1 MDRSI
6 RSARPA
12 PSCALGPGEPFPGL
26 DYLELGKRGEHADQ
40 KISRRRSVQSGYYF
54 RGTAFEGACR
64 APETSN
70 RSDVTKEMIATKIIQ
85 LAQHGETDP
94 NVLREMVLSEF
105 GLPRLRQEP

>member
-1 MDRSI
+1 VPI
-6 RSARPA
+6 RKF
-12 PSCALGPGEPFPGL
+12 LGDGVFGP
-26 DYLELGKRGEHADQ
+26 DI
-40 KISRRRSVQSGYYF
+40 ISEAQHSNC
-54 RGTAFEGACR
+54 ACR

-70 RSDVTKEMIATKIIQ
+70 RSDVTKEMIATRIIQ